1 MNRLVIG
8 TANFFNNYGIL
19 NSNVEKNEVLKILR
33 HIKKKKYNHLDT
45 SFEYD
50 DFSKLSKELN
60 FNKYNIS
67 SKISLKKRFIKSQN
81 FSKDLNNL
89 IKTNLKKFRIKNFNI
104 FFIHNF
110 DNLNLPE
117 IKKVLIE
124 FKKLKKNKII
134 KSIGASI
141 YDRKS
146 ISKIVK
152 SNDINVVQ
160 FPLSILERKFLS
172 KKIITSLKK
181 KKVKIQ
187 VRSIFAQGLVFRKN
201 YSKKINELITEINNF
216 KLEILDVSLAFI
228 KKFKFIDN
236 IVIGVNSFKQLQ
248 EIENALKKTGLN
260 MKKINRIINKRK
272 QSTFELRRLNKIK

>member
-187 VRSIFAQGLVFRKN
+187 VRSIFAQGLVFRKD

-228 KKFKFIDN
+228 KKLKFIDN

>member
-1 MNRLVIG
+1 MK
-8 TANFFNNYGIL
+8 A
-19 NSNVEKNEVLKILR
+19 
-33 HIKKKKYNHLDT
+33 
-45 SFEYD
+45 
-50 DFSKLSKELN
+50 
-60 FNKYNIS
+60 
-67 SKISLKKRFIKSQN
+67 
-81 FSKDLNNL
+81 
-89 IKTNLKKFRIKNFNI
+89 NLKKFGIKNFNI

-141 YDRKS
+141 YDKKS

-160 FPLSILERKFLS
+160 FPLSIVERRFLS

-181 KKVKIQ
+181 KKIRIQ

-201 YSKKINELITEINNF
+201 YSKKINKLIAEINNF

>member
-117 IKKVLIE
+117 NKKVLIE

-187 VRSIFAQGLVFRKN
+187 VRSIFAQGLVFRKD

-228 KKFKFIDN
+228 KKLKFIDN